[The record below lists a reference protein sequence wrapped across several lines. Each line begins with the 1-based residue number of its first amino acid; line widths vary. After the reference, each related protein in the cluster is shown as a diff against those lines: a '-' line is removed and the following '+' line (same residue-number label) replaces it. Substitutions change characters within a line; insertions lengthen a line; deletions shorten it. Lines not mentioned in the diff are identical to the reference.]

1 MSTESE
7 PSDAAAPEAEE
18 HPLERMVQPTIKF
31 VIALLA
37 LFVMQE
43 IVVRVPAT
51 AEATVRLPGTTTP
64 ITVGQII
71 HSGITVLLVG
81 VILNFGKDVGNML
94 QEVTD
99 TFVKL
104 KRLSILIAGI
114 IALAVSYQLFR
125 WVVDVFP
132 IISTHYDLAFLIVGL
147 LLGGWVV
154 LILYGNVDR
163 L

>member
-1 MSTESE
+1 MSTEPESG
-7 PSDAAAPEAEE
+7 AAAEAED
-18 HPLERMVQPTIKF
+18 HPLERMVQPTIKA
-31 VIALLA
+31 VIAFLA
-37 LFVMQE
+37 LFAAQE
-43 IVVRVPAT
+43 VIIRVPAT
-51 AEATVRLPGTTTP
+51 AEATVLLPGTTTP
-64 ITVGQII
+64 VTVGQLL

-81 VILNFGKDVGNML
+81 VILNLGKDVGSML
-94 QEVTD
+94 ADVSE

-104 KRLSILIAGI
+104 KRLMILVAGL
-114 IALAVSYQLFR
+114 IALAVAYQLFR

-132 IISTHYDLAFLIVGL
+132 IVSTSYDLAFLVVGL